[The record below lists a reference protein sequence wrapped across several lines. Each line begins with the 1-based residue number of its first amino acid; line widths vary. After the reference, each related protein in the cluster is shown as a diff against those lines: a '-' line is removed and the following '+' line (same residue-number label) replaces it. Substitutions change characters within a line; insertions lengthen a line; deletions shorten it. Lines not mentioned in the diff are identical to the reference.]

1 MTDIYSKGM
10 EFQQAGNMRPKAQAL
25 MRHRFLSR
33 RSEDVRDPRCSQG
46 TGSTMLGDDIEKL
59 SLLQKKMGKHPVLA
73 GRMAH
78 SRRCNQVS
86 GAGNES
92 ESRQMNRL
100 KDQGPCF

>member
-10 EFQQAGNMRPKAQAL
+10 EFQQAGNMRPKDQSL
-25 MRHRFLSR
+25 MRHQFLSR
-33 RSEDVRDPRCSQG
+33 RQAWSEDARDPRCSQG
-46 TGSTMLGDDIEKL
+46 ARSAMPGDDIEKL
-59 SLLQKKMGKHPVLA
+59 SLLQKKMGKHPALA

-86 GAGNES
+86 GTGNES

-100 KDQGPCF
+100 KD